1 MREEEKTSGYAK
13 IFIRKK
19 RREKKEGETIPQQE
33 HKETESKT
41 HVEQEKT
48 VREKKH
54 ESRFGVK
61 RRYEHYDTAKKRKFH
76 KRRRSFD
83 SYEERKRTPSFGEE
97 PAKIT
102 EYDEIEKKE
111 WDKSGEERAKEKE
124 LREKKQISEEV
135 QISQVETGEGEKE
148 VREEEERDRIIKE
161 EEPGKKPESEGKDL
175 FSAELTGEERRGYD
189 AHTAETG
196 VSESLQEQEVI
207 DQSEQKI
214 EKAERWRKRKE
225 RKDVREEVEK
235 KRGFED
241 EEGERKKREHEGIE
255 ERERDWQKARDAGRE
270 RERISRDYDRR
281 REKESEIE
289 IYSGEGVISS
299 VRPKRFFRDKRRGR
313 REKDREFRP
322 QPPKEPPRPRK
333 IKVPE
338 AIRIADLSKLTGIK
352 ASEIIAKLLELGKEA
367 TINQLIS
374 AEEAELICSEFNIQ
388 VEKEEFDETKYFDLS
403 PDPEDKL
410 KPRPPVV
417 VVMGHVDHG
426 KTTLL
431 DAIRETNI
439 AEKEVGGITQS
450 IGAYTV
456 EVGGKII
463 TFIDTPGHEAFTEM
477 RARGARVA
485 DIAVLVVAADE
496 GVKPQTEEAINHA
509 KAAELPIVVA
519 INKIDK
525 PGANPEKVKKELS
538 EFGLIPDDW
547 GGDTLFSEISAKKRV
562 GIDDLLE
569 KILIQAELLDLK
581 ANPDRPAE
589 GVIIESGIDRGLG
602 AVATVIVQ
610 RGTLKKG
617 DVVVSGFA
625 WGRVRNIF
633 SDKGKI
639 IKEVYPGFPAKIVI
653 GGEDVPVAGDKLYV
667 VQNEDIAERIVEER
681 KRREMKRSS
690 ISLETIFEKIS
701 QSEEKVIL
709 PVVLKAN
716 SQGALDALEKEIMEI
731 KAPELEIKIIH
742 KGIGIVSQSD
752 VNLAAAS
759 QGIVVGYNVKIEKQ
773 AQNLAKMHGVQI
785 RLYKIIYEI
794 IDDIKKAIR
803 GMLKPKET
811 EVVVGTAKVLKLFKV
826 SAGKVLGCFVEK
838 GKIQLGLPARVRRN
852 GEIVGEGKVISLKRF
867 KDSVN
872 EVKEG
877 EECGVMIEGVKDAKE
892 NDIVECYQ
900 IVKEEVKI

>member
-1 MREEEKTSGYAK
+1 MREEGKTSEHAK

-19 RREKKEGETIPQQE
+19 RREKKEGETTPQTE
-33 HKETESKT
+33 HKRK
-41 HVEQEKT
+41 EKEL
-48 VREKKH
+48 VKSQSEEREISAEKKH
-54 ESRFGVK
+54 HEEKFVK
-61 RRYEHYDTAKKRKFH
+61 KHEYYDTPRKRKFH
-76 KRRRSFD
+76 RRKNFERYEGKRIPDLSGD
-83 SYEERKRTPSFGEE
+83 
-97 PAKIT
+97 IT
-102 EYDEIEKKE
+102 EAEKRDEIT
-111 WDKSGEERAKEKE
+111 EKE
-124 LREKKQISEEV
+124 PLEEKVKDVKPISDERQE
-135 QISQVETGEGEKE
+135 QQTEDYKTYSAE
-148 VREEEERDRIIKE
+148 VRSSEKVVPSEEEEGIKQ
-161 EEPGKKPESEGKDL
+161 
-175 FSAELTGEERRGYD
+175 GEE
-189 AHTAETG
+189 
-196 VSESLQEQEVI
+196 LKEVLSD
-207 DQSEQKI
+207 DQKLIESEQKI
-214 EKAERWRKRKE
+214 EKAERWRKKKE
-225 RKDVREEVEK
+225 RKDVKEEERRKREEGI
-235 KRGFED
+235 R
-241 EEGERKKREHEGIE
+241 EEEQERKGGEFRKAE
-255 ERERDWQKARDAGRE
+255 ERRRDWERTREVGRE
-270 RERISRDYDRR
+270 RERIKDYDRR
-281 REKESEIE
+281 KEKESEIE

-299 VRPKRFFRDKRRGR
+299 VRPERLFRDKRKGR
-313 REKDREFRP
+313 REKDREFKP
-322 QPPKEPPRPRK
+322 QPPKEPPRPKK
-333 IKVPE
+333 IKIPE

-410 KPRPPVV
+410 RPRPPVV

-456 EVGGKII
+456 EVGGKTI

-509 KAAELPIVVA
+509 RAAELPIVVA

-569 KILIQAELLDLK
+569 KILIQAELLELR

-610 RGTLKKG
+610 RGTLRKG
-617 DVVVSGFA
+617 DVVVSGLA

-633 SDKGKI
+633 SDRGKI

-667 VQNEDIAERIVEER
+667 VQNEDIAEKIVEER
-681 KRREMKRSS
+681 KRKEVKRSS

-701 QSEEKVIL
+701 QSEEKVVL

-759 QGIVVGYNVKIEKQ
+759 QGIVVGYNVKVEKQ

-826 SAGKVLGCFVEK
+826 SAGKVLGCLVEK

-852 GEIVGEGKVISLKRF
+852 GEIIGEGKVISLKRF

-877 EECGVMIEGVKDAKE
+877 QECGVMIEGVKDAKE

-900 IVKEEVKI
+900 IVKEEIKI